1 MRRALFTSLVIAGLG
16 LVLSGGCGGGKKADD
31 EPAAKTEDKAEAKTD
46 QGSAADEK
54 ADEKSAEVKPAE
66 PLTEEELR
74 LIEADPKDL
83 SPDERRA
90 RSYALRKK
98 IMQNP
103 DSAAAKAIQEGK
115 EAIERGEVDIPPH
128 LLKEGAD
135 PQGGGSSPMLSAP
148 APKNE
153 PTGLQR

>member
-1 MRRALFTSLVIAGLG
+1 MRRARFASLSSIGLA
-16 LVLSGGCGGGKKADD
+16 LALAACGGGTK
-31 EPAAKTEDKAEAKTD
+31 
-46 QGSAADEK
+46 ADEK
-54 ADEKSAEVKPAE
+54 ATTKTDEKTDAKGDEKTDAKETAKAEKAE

-83 SPDERRA
+83 SPDERRSRA
-90 RSYALRKK
+90 YALRKK

-103 DSAAAKAIQEGK
+103 DSAAAQAIMEGK
-115 EAIERGEVDIPPH
+115 EAIERGEVELPPH
-128 LLKEGAD
+128 LIKD
-135 PQGGGSSPMLSAP
+135 GSQSSSGQVLSAP